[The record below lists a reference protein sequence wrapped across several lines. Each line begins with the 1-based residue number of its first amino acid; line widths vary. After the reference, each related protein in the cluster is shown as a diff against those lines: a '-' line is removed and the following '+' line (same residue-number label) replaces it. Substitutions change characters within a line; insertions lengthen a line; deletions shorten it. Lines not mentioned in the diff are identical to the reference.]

1 MSPIEKQVYCN
12 FSMAEEPQRKD
23 EDVNCPMYQ
32 RPKRTHTQQ
41 ELEVCQRKMQEFKEK
56 TTGGA
61 GVQ

>member
-1 MSPIEKQVYCN
+1 
-12 FSMAEEPQRKD
+12 MAEEPKRKD
-23 EDVNCPMYQ
+23 EDVNCPMCQ

-56 TTGGA
+56 TTVGA